1 MQQQNFI
8 TSISSETITACKQTN
23 LFPSLMI
30 AQACLESNYGQSK
43 LSILHNNYFGV
54 KASAA
59 WTGSTVNYQTKEF
72 VNNKLIT
79 IKQAF
84 RSYQTRADG
93 FIDRVRFLQV
103 NKRYSINGVFSSRT
117 PEEQAKAFLKAGYA
131 TDPAYPQKLIDIMS
145 KYKLKQYDIQC
156 NIPLSISTTISTTSP
171 K

>member
-1 MQQQNFI
+1 
-8 TSISSETITACKQTN
+8 
-23 LFPSLMI
+23 MI

-43 LSILHNNYFGV
+43 LSALHNNYFGI
-54 KASAA
+54 KASAG

-84 RSYQTRADG
+84 RSYQTRTDG
-93 FIDRVRFLQV
+93 FKDRVKFLQI
-103 NKRYSINGVFSSRT
+103 NKRYSINGVFSSQT
-117 PEEQAKAFLKAGYA
+117 PEEQAKTFLKAGYA

-145 KYKLKQYDIQC
+145 KYNLKKYDIQC
-156 NIPLSISTTISTTSP
+156 KTPSSISTTISTISH